1 MAGDAKLTDDKRK
14 ELDAVKA
21 SVRKVALAHATKSSN
36 LRLLL
41 FASNEQGTR
50 RFVEAAL

>member
-1 MAGDAKLTDDKRK
+1 MAGDAKLTDDKRN

-21 SVRKVALAHATKSSN
+21 RARKVALARAPEASN
-36 LRLLL
+36 FRLLL